1 MLAKLNKID
10 IFGSQIFLRFDGES
24 TYKSKLGSTITLSI
38 IGIISFRFMSIIL
51 SISKRTD
58 PTVIYTERQVDSP
71 AQFIA
76 TSTTFPLAFAMEDP
90 VTRNYY
96 IDESIYVVKGLLQ
109 QKYLVY
115 NNQTQLY
122 DTVWDNKVVQLQ
134 PCTKAN
140 FQNPDNANYYL
151 QLNYTNM
158 YCFSPD
164 EQLSIQGDFPSPTF
178 QQFQIF
184 IQECETNCKS
194 KEEINY
200 YLLKSGI
207 GMQISDSYV
216 DPTIKSNPFK
226 IYSRDMYW
234 PTSVDLPKDIIVYL
248 RNNYV
253 YSDFGWISSD
263 IQIQKFPSYS
273 FYENFVYPPNF
284 QSYFFSVTFR
294 FEKQKE
300 GVYQRSYSKLTDILS
315 QIGGF
320 SQSLLAIGFI
330 ICSNFSQLQLNQQMV
345 NSVFNYDEKEESQ
358 QENNADEIH
367 KSIYLQK
374 GQIPSQNINNG
385 KENTIIDKINESQFN
400 QNRADDLQTNVQLV
414 KNMNEDIINS
424 QKKSK
429 FQQGLLNSQDQSK
442 TKSQKT
448 TFQQENINQ
457 QEILNSIL
465 IEQIEVEKNGT
476 KFFGLDK
483 NKQVIQDKFY
493 QEKQKLY
500 EKQQK
505 LIESRFD
512 ELMSKQTKSMKL
524 SIWEYFKSVIYPC
537 GYLKDKKKIIN
548 YSIDKLYYNL
558 DIMHIL
564 KRLIEVEKL
573 KRLLL
578 NADQIKLFDYLP
590 KPTINPDLILKN
602 AATQNSSKAKEI
614 DLLYQDNRTE
624 FQRVK
629 DAFEAYKNIQ
639 AKQEHT
645 MLDQKII
652 DMLDPNL
659 VSVFKVQTNNMNNG
673 QSNTDLQNSPNQIKQ
688 SIFQS
693 KIVTQEAFSSN
704 RNTLLYSQNQKEMVA
719 AQLNS
724 EEVSQIRTCNSPDLL
739 ESSRIAQQNLEA
751 NISQY
756 CQVDEI
762 KEVANKQEQQNNISV
777 NDQTQV
783 PDKTFLE
790 EIAQEEK
797 YEVTM
802 QKLEPFE
809 NQKMCEMSFT
819 KL

>member
-1 MLAKLNKID
+1 MLASLNKID
-10 IFGSQIFLRFDGES
+10 IFGSQIFLRFNGES
-24 TYKSKLGSTITLSI
+24 TYKPKLGSTVTLSI
-38 IGIISFRFMSIIL
+38 IGIISFRFISILL

-58 PTVIYTERQVDSP
+58 PTVIYSERQVDNP

-76 TSTTFPLAFAMEDP
+76 TSTSFPLAFAMEDP

-96 IDESIYVVKGLLQ
+96 IDESIYTVQAQLQ
-109 QKYLVY
+109 QKYLVF
-115 NNQTQLY
+115 NNQTQQY
-122 DTVWDNKVVQLQ
+122 DTVWDNREIKVQA
-134 PCTKAN
+134 CTKEN
-140 FQNPDNANYYL
+140 FQNPENADYYL
-151 QLNYTNM
+151 QQNYTNM

-178 QQFQIF
+178 QQIYFVVQ
-184 IQECETNCKS
+184 QCQTNCKS
-194 KEEINY
+194 EDEINY
-200 YLLKSGI
+200 YLLKSGF
-207 GMQISDSYV
+207 GMQLSDSYV

-234 PTSVDLPKDIIVYL
+234 PTSVNLPQDIIIFL

-263 IQIQKFPSYS
+263 IQVQNYPSYS

-284 QSYFFSVTFR
+284 QSYFFSATFR

-345 NSVFNYDEKEESQ
+345 NSVFNYDDKEENN
-358 QENNADEIH
+358 QENNMNEIQ
-367 KSIYLQK
+367 KSMNIQK
-374 GQIPSQNINNG
+374 DQIPNQNLNMG
-385 KENTIIDKINESQFN
+385 KENTIFEKINESQFN
-400 QNRADDLQTNVQLV
+400 QNKADDLQTNVQLV
-414 KNMNEDIINS
+414 NKMNEDMMIS
-424 QKKSK
+424 QKMK
-429 FQQGLLNSQDQSK
+429 FQQGLQNSQYQSK
-442 TKSQKT
+442 IKQQKT
-448 TFQQENINQ
+448 TQKQENTNNNNINQ

-483 NKQVIQDKFY
+483 NQQIIQDKFY
-493 QEKQKLY
+493 HEKQKLY

-505 LIESRFD
+505 LIENRFD

-537 GYLKDKKKIIN
+537 GYLKDKKKIIS

-558 DIMHIL
+558 DIMNIL

-578 NADQIKLFDYLP
+578 NSDQIKLFDYLP
-590 KPTINPDLILKN
+590 KPTINPYLILKN
-602 AATQNSSKAKEI
+602 AANQNVSKSQEV
-614 DLLYQDNRTE
+614 DLLYQDNRSE

-639 AKQEHT
+639 ARQEHSL
-645 MLDQKII
+645 LDQKII
-652 DMLDPNL
+652 EMLDPNL
-659 VSVFKVQTNNMNNG
+659 VSVFNVQSNMNN
-673 QSNTDLQNSPNQIKQ
+673 SKNNFDILNSPNQIKQ

-693 KIVTQEAFSSN
+693 KIVTQDAFQSN
-704 RNTLLYSQNQKEMVA
+704 RNTLIQKDMTA

-739 ESSRIAQQNLEA
+739 ESSRIAQQNLDA

-756 CQVDEI
+756 CQVDEV
-762 KEVANKQEQQNNISV
+762 KETINKQDQQNNVSIS
-777 NDQTQV
+777 NQT
-783 PDKTFLE
+783 PLHDKTFQE
-790 EIAQEEK
+790 EIASEEK
-797 YEVTM
+797 YEVAM